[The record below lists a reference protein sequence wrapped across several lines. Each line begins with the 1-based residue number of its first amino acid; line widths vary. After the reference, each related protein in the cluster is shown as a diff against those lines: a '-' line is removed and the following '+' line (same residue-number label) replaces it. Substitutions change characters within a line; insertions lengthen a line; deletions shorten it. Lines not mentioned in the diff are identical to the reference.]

1 MTRRFF
7 KLGLMCVA
15 AMFTLSS
22 QAASA
27 WPDKPITLV
36 VPWPAGGVADLV
48 ARIFAQQVGEPLGET
63 VIVQNRPGAGTNI
76 GSAYVAEAKP
86 DGYTLLLASSNN
98 AVNTFLFS
106 NMPYDPIKSFV
117 PISLLVNVPNIL
129 VVHPSAAHANSIGK
143 LIDYAKAHP
152 DELTYA
158 SAGNGSPAHLAAEG
172 FKSAADVKI
181 RNITYKGAAPA
192 VTDVMA
198 GRVSMIFTNIP
209 ASLSAIQSGALLPLG
224 IGSKERSPMLPDVPT
239 ISESGLPGYEANA
252 WYGLMA
258 PAGTPPEVIN
268 RLQEALAAM
277 RKPEVT
283 KLLQERG
290 TVPVI
295 STPEVLEQQL
305 QTDLQVYGPLIKAA
319 GITLQ

>member
-1 MTRRFF
+1 MTKRFF

-129 VVHPSAAHANSIGK
+129 VVHPSAAHANSITK

-172 FKSAADVKI
+172 FKSAAGVKI

-209 ASLSAIQSGALLPLG
+209 ASLSAIQSGTLLPLG

-290 TVPVI
+290 TDPVI
-295 STPEVLEQQL
+295 STPEVLEKQL